1 MGERESAGDNQ
12 IRASSKE
19 RMTSQCRPA
28 RWALTPAISFRCW
41 LWILFLSLRR
51 LPDSPAQRIHCLNNV
66 KQLALG
72 SFMYASDNSRHAGV
86 EAPAF
91 PGGNWMGTLNEYA
104 KVKGILICPSAPL
117 HHPPPVSGNEQGY
130 ADRAWV
136 RGTSRT
142 HTPSPR
148 ATYTHH
154 VEGLDF
160 VTGSAWLSYD
170 PSLEKTYRV
179 VTVYRPVGLHGPGF
193 TSQETNLE
201 ISK

>member
-72 SFMYASDNSRHAGV
+72 SFMYASDHSRHAGV

-104 KVKGILICPSAPL
+104 KEKGMEILLAPGLATARHQAEVAVQNLPDFCLSDFSRSGYYSLSECFDRPATIARL
-117 HHPPPVSGNEQGY
+117 H
-130 ADRAWV
+130 
-136 RGTSRT
+136 
-142 HTPSPR
+142 
-148 ATYTHH
+148 
-154 VEGLDF
+154 
-160 VTGSAWLSYD
+160 
-170 PSLEKTYRV
+170 
-179 VTVYRPVGLHGPGF
+179 
-193 TSQETNLE
+193 
-201 ISK
+201 